1 MEDLEKDT
9 WNVIYTYLRDNK
21 NYLTKHHLDSYNDFI
36 KNKIPQTL
44 KQYNDP
50 PLTLYKEKIK
60 KGLFKHTITIYF
72 GGRNGDKVYLSQPVV
87 YDSLNDKKRHMYPNE
102 ARLKDLSYASH
113 LLCDI
118 LVEYSTIMTIDDDP
132 VIVEKEFNNMITK
145 EDYIKN
151 EHSKEWVFDMEQSIT
166 EILINKT
173 SLDKE
178 IRNLIIY
185 KKGLYNADQIS
196 ENELLNILNP
206 IIKNK
211 SVWNSHALYL
221 LAEYFYSKNQKQK
234 SKEFFNQIINLK
246 NSNPDIVVEAQKRLN
261 RDLSD

>member
-1 MEDLEKDT
+1 MDDD
-9 WNVIYTYLRDNK
+9 ISII
-21 NYLTKHHLDSYNDFI
+21 DSN
-36 KNKIPQTL
+36 TR
-44 KQYNDP
+44 
-50 PLTLYKEKIK
+50 KEKIK
-60 KGLFKHTITIYF
+60 NFLFENKKKLITFFVAIILAVVLFFGYGEFIKIQNKKISNLYYSTTITFDKNNKEKTTKNLIKIVNKKNSTYSPLSLYF
-72 GGRNGDKVYLSQPVV
+72 ILDNQLINDRNQ
-87 YDSLNDKKRHMYPNE
+87 
-102 ARLKDLSYASH
+102 
-113 LLCDI
+113 I
-118 LVEYSTIMTIDDDP
+118 
-132 VIVEKEFNNMITK
+132 NNL
-145 EDYIKN
+145 
-151 EHSKEWVFDMEQSIT
+151 F

-206 IIKNK
+206 IIKTK

-246 NSNPDIVVEAQKRLN
+246 NSNPDIVIEAQKRLN

>member
-1 MEDLEKDT
+1 MDDD
-9 WNVIYTYLRDNK
+9 ISII
-21 NYLTKHHLDSYNDFI
+21 DSN
-36 KNKIPQTL
+36 TR
-44 KQYNDP
+44 
-50 PLTLYKEKIK
+50 KEKIK
-60 KGLFKHTITIYF
+60 NFLFENKKKLITFFVAIILAVVSFFGYGEFIKIQNKKISNLYYSTTITFEKNNKEKTAKNLIKIINKKNSTYSPLSLYF
-72 GGRNGDKVYLSQPVV
+72 ILDNQLINDRNQ
-87 YDSLNDKKRHMYPNE
+87 
-102 ARLKDLSYASH
+102 
-113 LLCDI
+113 I
-118 LVEYSTIMTIDDDP
+118 
-132 VIVEKEFNNMITK
+132 NNL
-145 EDYIKN
+145 
-151 EHSKEWVFDMEQSIT
+151 F

-206 IIKNK
+206 IIKTK

>member
-1 MEDLEKDT
+1 MGEYY
-9 WNVIYTYLRDNK
+9 NMFFVIWFNMDDDISII
-21 NYLTKHHLDSYNDFI
+21 DSN
-36 KNKIPQTL
+36 TR
-44 KQYNDP
+44 
-50 PLTLYKEKIK
+50 KEKIK
-60 KGLFKHTITIYF
+60 NFLFENKKKLIIFFVAIILAVILFFGYGEFIKIQNKKISNLYYSTTISF
-72 GGRNGDKVYLSQPVV
+72 DK
-87 YDSLNDKKRHMYPNE
+87 NNKEKTT
-102 ARLKDLSYASH
+102 KDLIKIINKKNSTYSP
-113 LLCDI
+113 LSLYFI
-118 LVEYSTIMTIDDDP
+118 LDNQLINDRNQINDL
-132 VIVEKEFNNMITK
+132 F
-145 EDYIKN
+145 
-151 EHSKEWVFDMEQSIT
+151 

-206 IIKNK
+206 IIKTK

-234 SKEFFNQIINLK
+234 SKEFFSQIINLK
-246 NSNPDIVVEAQKRLN
+246 NPNPDIVVEAQKRLN

>member
-1 MEDLEKDT
+1 MGEYYNT
-9 WNVIYTYLRDNK
+9 FFVIWFNMDDDISII
-21 NYLTKHHLDSYNDFI
+21 DSN
-36 KNKIPQTL
+36 TR
-44 KQYNDP
+44 
-50 PLTLYKEKIK
+50 KEKIK
-60 KGLFKHTITIYF
+60 NFLFENKKKLISFFVAIILAVVLFFGYGEFIKIQNKKISNLYYSSTITFDKNNKEKTTKNLIKIINKKNSTYSPLSLYF
-72 GGRNGDKVYLSQPVV
+72 ILDNQLINDRNQ
-87 YDSLNDKKRHMYPNE
+87 
-102 ARLKDLSYASH
+102 
-113 LLCDI
+113 I
-118 LVEYSTIMTIDDDP
+118 
-132 VIVEKEFNNMITK
+132 NNL
-145 EDYIKN
+145 
-151 EHSKEWVFDMEQSIT
+151 F